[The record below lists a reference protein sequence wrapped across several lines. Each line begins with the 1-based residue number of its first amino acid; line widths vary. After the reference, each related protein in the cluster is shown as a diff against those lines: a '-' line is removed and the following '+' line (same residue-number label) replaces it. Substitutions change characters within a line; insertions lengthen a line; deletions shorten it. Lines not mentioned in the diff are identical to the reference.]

1 MCTLGS
7 RGYFF
12 LIDTGG
18 SRRSRVNEARSA
30 EEKELL
36 IPTVSTVDFILG
48 ILRTKLHSIGPKL
61 RSNLVTDFD
70 ETIQFNSIQFIHTFI
85 KYLLYIYIYIYK
97 VGIH

>member
-7 RGYFF
+7 GGYFF

-36 IPTVSTVDFILG
+36 IPTVRTVDFILG

-70 ETIQFNSIQFIHTFI
+70 ETIQFNSVQFNLFT
-85 KYLLYIYIYIYK
+85 LL
-97 VGIH
+97 